1 MKGKKRPERPHRRP
15 RVRET
20 KLKRKPDPVL
30 ILLLAFGVGV
40 LATLMLPLAAN
51 DTAAAPV
58 PELHAG
64 IILEE

>member
-1 MKGKKRPERPHRRP
+1 
-15 RVRET
+15 
-20 KLKRKPDPVL
+20 LKRKPDPVL

-64 IILEE
+64 IILDE